1 MNGRF
6 TTKTQRH
13 KGFFS
18 KNGVFLC
25 VFVTLWFAL
34 SPQLEAATHVTA
46 TYDLGANPRVMAT
59 VNGHAEYGLVFAQ
72 RNKLVTYHN
81 VDYGPSVVKGYLDAS
96 GQLNDGDGNLW
107 LDLIPNLGATPG
119 DSYYVVTFNIQGRIH
134 AEIWVVP
141 DVATVGADLCRQ
153 AQAPSSTAPALFY
166 QFLQQAGDDLPQ
178 RQKLNFTGDG
188 VSCVDNT
195 GQLRT
200 DCTIAGG
207 GGGSAPL
214 ASPTVSG
221 TVKIDAAD
229 PDPIVYLKASADS
242 LLAGKAPL
250 THAHAESDVTNLV
263 TDLAAKVPT
272 SRSVATSSPLAGGGA
287 LSSDLALSCPTC
299 SVSGHGHIES
309 DVAGL
314 VDDLAHKVPSTRAVN
329 TSSPL
334 SGGGQLDANLAL
346 LCITCE
352 VTTRKN
358 TGDGYAGL
366 DPSAK
371 LTASQGQEVW
381 SATDLTTYN
390 GVSGNGSTAIAATMT
405 SLAADDILKWSGTNW
420 INTTA
425 APKATALASDPSDC
439 SANQFATAIAANGN
453 LTCAQPSTSNLSD
466 GSNVVKNNQANTYSG
481 GGLQDFSTNKLALP
495 AATALP
501 ASCTANKEIFVDTDA
516 TPAGQQ
522 VYLCNAAGNGWNL
535 VGDGG
540 AGGGGDNIS
549 VNGTAATDADLDD
562 STPAAPANAINVKW
576 QKDTGTPNNLS
587 AYVPYTAPL
596 AVTGGNLDCQ
606 DATSGQKGCLTATDW
621 STFNGKASLV
631 ASGTAGNGPAKAGT
645 ASTAARADH
654 DHRSIHQLTWFF
666 PGTPATGVQ
675 NMTLTL
681 PEGIANPAIT
691 DMRLTVNTTSSGSS
705 TFNIQRCT
713 ASCTGTS
720 PTFANIYSANL
731 SLGAN
736 TRTAA
741 KGSAPDQNV
750 SGLAAG
756 DQFKANL
763 VTIGASLADV
773 TVTMT
778 VKYDTTN

>member
-1 MNGRF
+1 MNEEVRSQKSGVRTCHSRPDEIGRNPTRLDARF
-6 TTKTQRH
+6 RGHDKPFGMVPRWVL
-13 KGFFS
+13 G
-18 KNGVFLC
+18 LLL
-25 VFVTLWFAL
+25 VTCHSSLATAV
-34 SPQLEAATHVTA
+34 AATHVTA

-59 VNGHAEYGLVFAQ
+59 VNGHAEYGLVFAE
-72 RNKLVTYHN
+72 RDKLVTYHN
-81 VDYGPSVVKGYLDAS
+81 VEYGPSVVKGYLDAS

-119 DSYYVVTFNIQGRIH
+119 DSYYVVTFNIQGQVH

-178 RQKLNFTGDG
+178 RQKLNFAGAG
-188 VSCVDNT
+188 VNCVDNA

-200 DCTIAGG
+200 DCTISGGG

-229 PDPIVYLKASADS
+229 PDPVVYLKSSADS
-242 LLAGKAPL
+242 LLAGKASSVHTHSENDVTNLTADLASKAPL

-287 LSSDLALSCPTC
+287 LSADLTLTCP
-299 SVSGHGHIES
+299 
-309 DVAGL
+309 
-314 VDDLAHKVPSTRAVN
+314 
-329 TSSPL
+329 
-334 SGGGQLDANLAL
+334 
-346 LCITCE
+346 TCE
-352 VTTRKN
+352 VTGHKGAQN
-358 TGDGYAGL
+358 GYAGL
-366 DPSAK
+366 DENGY
-371 LTASQGQEVW
+371 LHRINGQEVW
-381 SATDLTTYN
+381 GLGDLIDYTSKSGSGSIGIGATISNPADNDVLKYS
-390 GVSGNGSTAIAATMT
+390 SG
-405 SLAADDILKWSGTNW
+405 NW
-420 INTTA
+420 INSA
-425 APKATALASDPSDC
+425 SVAKADALTNDPSDC
-439 SANQFATAIAANGN
+439 NANQYATGIAANGN
-453 LTCAQPSTSNLSD
+453 LTCAQPSTANLSD
-466 GSNVVKNNQANTYSG
+466 GSNLVKNNQANTYSG
-481 GGLQDFSTNKLALP
+481 GGLQDLSANKLALP
-495 AATALP
+495 AATTLP

-535 VGDGG
+535 IGDGG

-549 VNGTAATDADLDD
+549 VNGTAATDADFDD
-562 STPAAPANAINVKW
+562 ATPAAPANAINVKW

-606 DATSGQKGCLTATDW
+606 NATSGQKGCLTASDW
-621 STFNGKASLV
+621 STFDGKASLV
-631 ASGTAGNGPAKAGT
+631 ASGTAGNGPSKAGT
-645 ASTAARADH
+645 ASTAARSDH

-675 NMTLTL
+675 NMTLTFS
-681 PEGIANPAIT
+681 EVAVNFAIL
-691 DMRLTVNTTSSGSS
+691 DMRVTANTTSSGSS
-705 TFNIQRCT
+705 SFNLQRCT

-731 SLGAN
+731 TLGTN

-750 SGLAAG
+750 SGLTAG

-763 VTIGASLADV
+763 VTIGASLSDV

-778 VKYDTTN
+778 YKYDTTN